1 MDTQTQLS
9 NSKDHVRML
18 YDNVSKMKEIAEH
31 MVVRSTGFATDMLT
45 FGRQLRYVA
54 LWVQFLLHYLVFIY
68 TLIYACVCVLDN
80 YGQNFLK

>member
-54 LWVQFLLHYLVFIY
+54 LWV
-68 TLIYACVCVLDN
+68 
-80 YGQNFLK
+80 